1 MCELLATDY
10 SQRCSAGSRTL
21 DLSIASPM
29 LYCLCHLYLLTF
41 CTVLIMVFIMPR
53 RSTKGIVTVVDTV
66 ASVANANDFP
76 GIYADHLDETC
87 WSDDSKRVVLSSLW
101 RSRMELIMVHV
112 ETGQV
117 TRLSNDPAVGSWNL
131 LDIRKDLMLVA
142 CSSPSQ
148 PPYLVIGKLPSV
160 GEPLAIKWLRLDSE
174 PEPLPQVLVFLSSG
188 FPWVL
193 KVLRSIF

>member
-1 MCELLATDY
+1 
-10 SQRCSAGSRTL
+10 
-21 DLSIASPM
+21 
-29 LYCLCHLYLLTF
+29 
-41 CTVLIMVFIMPR
+41 
-53 RSTKGIVTVVDTV
+53 VTVVDTV
-66 ASVANANDFP
+66 ASVANADDFP

-160 GEPLAIKWLRLDSE
+160 GELLAIKWLRLDSE
-174 PEPLPQVLVFLSSG
+174 PEPLPQVLVSLSSG
-188 FPWVL
+188 FPRVL
-193 KVLRSIF
+193 KVLKFIFLEFIRL

>member
-1 MCELLATDY
+1 MLVCESY
-10 SQRCSAGSRTL
+10 PQS
-21 DLSIASPM
+21 LSCKSDTPPFAPP
-29 LYCLCHLYLLTF
+29 CHLFLLMF
-41 CTVLIMVFIMPR
+41 CIFLIMVFIVAC

-66 ASVANANDFP
+66 ASVANVDGFP

-117 TRLSNDPAVGSWNL
+117 TRLSNDPTVGSWNL

-148 PPYLVIGKLPSV
+148 PPYLVLGKLPSV

-174 PEPLPQVLVFLSSG
+174 PEPLPQVSLVSSLISLNSG
-188 FPWVL
+188 LPWVL
-193 KVLRSIF
+193 RVLKSIF

>member
-1 MCELLATDY
+1 MLVCESYPQALSCKSDTPPFAPPRHLFLL
-10 SQRCSAGSRTL
+10 
-21 DLSIASPM
+21 M
-29 LYCLCHLYLLTF
+29 F
-41 CTVLIMVFIMPR
+41 CTFLVMVFIVAY

-66 ASVANANDFP
+66 ASVANVGDFP

-148 PPYLVIGKLPSV
+148 PPYLVLGKLPSV

-174 PEPLPQVLVFLSSG
+174 PEPLPQVSLVSSLISLNSG
-188 FPWVL
+188 LPWVL
-193 KVLRSIF
+193 RVLKSIF